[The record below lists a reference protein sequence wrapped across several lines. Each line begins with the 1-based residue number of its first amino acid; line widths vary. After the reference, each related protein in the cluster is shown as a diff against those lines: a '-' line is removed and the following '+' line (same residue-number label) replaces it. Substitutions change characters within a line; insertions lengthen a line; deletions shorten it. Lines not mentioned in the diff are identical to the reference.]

1 VMMMTG
7 EKDQSNKLSP
17 LEAAINENL
26 QRVYREA
33 LDETVPDRFQA
44 LLDQLRQKG
53 ERQVSGAGP
62 TPPIRA
68 MSCRSIFR
76 RCAPSPSA

>member
-1 VMMMTG
+1 MMMTG

-44 LLDQLRQKG
+44 LLDELRQK
-53 ERQVSGAGP
+53 ESGK
-62 TPPIRA
+62 
-68 MSCRSIFR
+68 
-76 RCAPSPSA
+76 

>member
-1 VMMMTG
+1 MMMTG

-44 LLDQLRQKG
+44 LLDQLRQK
-53 ERQVSGAGP
+53 ESGK
-62 TPPIRA
+62 
-68 MSCRSIFR
+68 
-76 RCAPSPSA
+76 

>member
-1 VMMMTG
+1 MMMAG

-44 LLDQLRQKG
+44 LLDQLRQK
-53 ERQVSGAGP
+53 ESGK
-62 TPPIRA
+62 
-68 MSCRSIFR
+68 
-76 RCAPSPSA
+76 